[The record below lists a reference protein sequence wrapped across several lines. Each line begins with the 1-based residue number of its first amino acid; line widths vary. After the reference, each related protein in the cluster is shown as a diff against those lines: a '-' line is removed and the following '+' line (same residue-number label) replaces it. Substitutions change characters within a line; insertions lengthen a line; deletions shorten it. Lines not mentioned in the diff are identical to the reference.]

1 MPKKKNKP
9 SLTLPKKWVSIDI
22 GFKGGLAFWENSTL
36 LEVHPMPTYTHRKKT
51 YLDKEALL
59 NLFQTYRVE
68 LVVIEDIHAM
78 PSQGVVSMFRFGTQ
92 KGFFEGLALGLGI
105 GLEVVSPQKWKKAIG
120 LVGLTKKEAKKRAV
134 ELVNEWFGLGLKK
147 TEDGK
152 ADAVLIGLAWL
163 RLNGF
168 PSPV

>member
-1 MPKKKNKP
+1 MPKKVNTP
-9 SLTLPKKWVSIDI
+9 SLTPPNKWVSIDI
-22 GFKGGLAFWENSTL
+22 GFKGGLAFWETSNL
-36 LEVHPMPTYTHRKKT
+36 LEVYSMPTYTHKKKT
-51 YLDKEALL
+51 YLDKETLL
-59 NLFQTYRVE
+59 NLFQKYGVE

-78 PSQGVVSMFRFGTQ
+78 PGQGVVSMFRFGTQ

-105 GLEVVSPQKWKKAIG
+105 GLEVISPQKWKKTIG
-120 LVGLTKKEAKKRAV
+120 LVRMTKKEAKRRAV
-134 ELVNEWFGLGLKK
+134 ELVNEWFDLGLGK

-152 ADAVLIGLAWL
+152 ADAVLLGLAWL